1 MGLKQRI
8 ATQFFGLFVLIADFL
23 YVAYLSYYGKLD
35 FKMSPMRLPRC
46 SCWAHSWHGCP
57 CGIPK
62 ARNDRMA
69 ALKTLYQREQ

>member
-35 FKMSPMRLPRC
+35 FQNVTNEIAAMFMLGSFLAWVPMWN
-46 SCWAHSWHGCP
+46 SEGS
-57 CGIPK
+57 
-62 ARNDRMA
+62 
-69 ALKTLYQREQ
+69 